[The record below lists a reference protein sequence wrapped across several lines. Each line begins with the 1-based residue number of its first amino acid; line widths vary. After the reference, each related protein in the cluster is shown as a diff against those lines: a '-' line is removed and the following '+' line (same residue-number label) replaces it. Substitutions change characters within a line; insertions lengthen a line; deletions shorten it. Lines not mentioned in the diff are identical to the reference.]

1 MKKLAVTAM
10 ALMMTFSVG
19 VPAYAAGNI
28 GVSNDSADIQATY
41 QDGEIT
47 TETVYSV
54 DVNWGSLEYTYNPNA
69 TKTWN
74 PDTLKYEVS
83 NGTPSWT
90 CEDGANQIKVT
101 NNSNTAISAKL
112 AYQQTN
118 SSVKGTFDNAKISLK
133 SAEGTDVNDAPSGTA
148 VLSLSGSMAENDDTT
163 LGNVTVTI
171 GDFEGEKIQDDSIIV
186 SDYLDFYTTADENVV
201 MAKGTFSYS
210 GNNWI
215 NLAGLKIK
223 GTLYKVPSSK
233 LAQEVHEDK
242 IHETTLEEATDGKTG
257 NSVFYPAKNATYN
270 YILTI
275 NLSTLK
281 VTVTITPVN

>member
-10 ALMMTFSVG
+10 ALMMTFSAG
-19 VPAYAAGNI
+19 VPAYAAGTI
-28 GVSNDSADIQATY
+28 GVSNNSADIQATY

-74 PDTLKYEVS
+74 PDTLKYEIS

-90 CEDGANQIKVT
+90 CESGANEIKVT

-118 SSVKGTFDNAKISLK
+118 NSVKGTFDNAKISLK
-133 SAEGTDVNDAPSGTA
+133 SAEGTSVNDAPSGTA
-148 VLSLSGSMAENDDTT
+148 VLSLSGNMAENDDAT

-171 GDFEGEKIQDDSIIV
+171 GDFEGEKIQDNSIIV
-186 SDYLDFYTTADENVV
+186 SKFLEFYTTADENVV
-201 MAKGTFSYS
+201 MAKGTFTYS
-210 GNNWI
+210 KWI
-215 NLAGLKIK
+215 YLDGLTIN
-223 GTLYKVPSSK
+223 GTLYKIPSSK

-242 IHETTLEEATDGKTG
+242 IHETILQEATDGETG
-257 NSVFYPAKNATYN
+257 NSVFYPAKNASYD
-270 YILTI
+270 YVLTI
-275 NLSTLK
+275 DMSTLK